1 MSVSL
6 LDKKKEIHK
15 EKSIELALNR
25 DKEKIQKICN
35 CDLSNNGKH
44 KENCI
49 YNLV

>member
-6 LDKKKEIHK
+6 LDKKKEIHN
-15 EKSIELALNR
+15 EKSTELTLKR
-25 DKEKIQKICN
+25 DKEKIQKICK
-35 CDLSNNGKH
+35 CDLSIDGKH